1 MALPINIDELLR
13 GKTVEWERLDFK
25 RGWNPEDV
33 IHSACA
39 FANDIHNWGGGY
51 IIVGINEQDGV
62 PVLPPVGID
71 LHDID
76 GIQKELV
83 NLCNLVQPTVNVLTE
98 PVEYMGRIVSR
109 HYRNRRIGDFLKE
122 MHMTEGRSTGFPKIY
137 HAVKR
142 NDSPMPIFETDDRN
156 GHFLATVPIHQAFV
170 DEKAYLVSI
179 GKELDKDGK
188 KEGKKDNDF
197 LKDFPKESMEE
208 ITDRQRIILS
218 LVQSDCTLTSQKISQ
233 KISEKEPVTQRTIKK
248 DIADLQSKGILS
260 REGGRKNGRW
270 VITNKNDNKNRE

>member
-156 GHFLATVPIHQAFV
+156 GHFLATMPIHQAFV

-179 GKELDKDGK
+179 GKELDEGGK

>member
-13 GKTVEWERLDFK
+13 G
-25 RGWNPEDV
+25 
-33 IHSACA
+33 
-39 FANDIHNWGGGY
+39 
-51 IIVGINEQDGV
+51 
-62 PVLPPVGID
+62 
-71 LHDID
+71 
-76 GIQKELV
+76 
-83 NLCNLVQPTVNVLTE
+83 
-98 PVEYMGRIVSR
+98 
-109 HYRNRRIGDFLKE
+109 
-122 MHMTEGRSTGFPKIY
+122 
-137 HAVKR
+137 
-142 NDSPMPIFETDDRN
+142 N

-197 LKDFPKESMEE
+197 LKDFPKDFPKESMEE

-218 LVQSDCTLTSQKISQ
+218 LMQSDCTLTSQKISQ